1 MKRKSPGKPADSKPP
16 ADSKQESVIHPEILE
31 GAKRSLVPDRA
42 KPLPK
47 CVVCGSE
54 TASGSAESL
63 CWVCRRLKISAW
75 RDVEQQMPAQ
85 E

>member
-1 MKRKSPGKPADSKPP
+1 MKRKLPAKPESA
-16 ADSKQESVIHPEILE
+16 KQESAIPPQLLE
-31 GAKRSLVPDRA
+31 GAKRSLVTDRA
-42 KPLPK
+42 KAAAK

-54 TASGSAESL
+54 TASNAAEPL

-75 RDVEQQMPAQ
+75 RDADHQMPAQ

>member
-1 MKRKSPGKPADSKPP
+1 MKRKLPAKPASP
-16 ADSKQESVIHPEILE
+16 KQESVVPPQLLE
-31 GAKRSLVPDRA
+31 GAKRSLSADRA
-42 KPLPK
+42 RIAAK

-54 TASGSAESL
+54 TASSSSEPL